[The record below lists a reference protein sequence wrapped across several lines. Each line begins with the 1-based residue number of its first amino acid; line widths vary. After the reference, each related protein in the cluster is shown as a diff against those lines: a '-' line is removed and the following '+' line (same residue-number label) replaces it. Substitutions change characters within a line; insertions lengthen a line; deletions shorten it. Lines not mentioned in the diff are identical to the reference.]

1 MRRLFIATTIA
12 LTCVDHWTTWLCL
25 HSAVD
30 GWDVVEANPVAG
42 WLFEQAGLTAGLL
55 IDSGVTL
62 ASIAYLGTTHVLGES
77 AKLALFGVITLSTGY
92 AVVNNLGAITQM
104 GIAPWSGSL

>member
-25 HSAVD
+25 HAPIA
-30 GWDVVEANPVAG
+30 GWDVIEANPFAD
-42 WLFEQAGLTAGLL
+42 WLFAQAGLAMGLL
-55 IDSGVTL
+55 IDTGVTI
-62 ASIAYLGTTHVLGES
+62 AAIAYLGLTRAVGEN
-77 AKLALFGVITLSTGY
+77 LRLLLFGAITLSTGY
-92 AVVNNLGAITQM
+92 AVLNNLDAITQM